1 MVKDINILFHSCTP
15 LMKTIKNSILIAL
28 NKYPGLPDYAK
39 EILDTMLNNDEVVT
53 LLLKLR
59 DHDEYTFK
67 HSINV
72 AVLSF
77 LLGFNLGLNKEELIE
92 LTIGALL
99 HDIGKSQV
107 PLNVLNKP
115 GRLTK
120 EEFDVIRNHS
130 VDGYNLA
137 KDTNLPKESK
147 DIILY
152 HHVRLDGSGYPAVEN
167 IDSISERVQIVSLC
181 DVFDALTGDRVYK
194 PGMTKAAAYRII
206 HSEMT
211 NQLNMKYLDAL
222 LDCFAIF
229 DVGDITTTSEGDKC
243 KIIALN
249 TENLNRPII
258 EIIEGPDTGK
268 IIDLNLAINLNLR
281 YT

>member
-1 MVKDINILFHSCTP
+1 MVKDINILLDSCNY
-15 LMKTIKNSILIAL
+15 LVRTIKNSILIAL
-28 NKYPGLPDYAK
+28 NKYPGLLDYAK
-39 EILDTMLNNDEVVT
+39 EILDIMLNNEEVVT

-59 DHDEYTFK
+59 EHDEYTFR

-77 LLGFNLGLNKEELIE
+77 LLGFNLGFSKEDLIK

-107 PLNVLNKP
+107 PLNILNKP
-115 GRLTK
+115 GRLSK
-120 EEFDVIRNHS
+120 EEFDIIKNHS
-130 VDGYNLA
+130 EDGYNMA
-137 KDTNLPKESK
+137 KDTNLPNESK
-147 DIILY
+147 DIIRY
-152 HHVRLDGSGYPAVEN
+152 HHIRLDKSGYPEIEN
-167 IDSISERVQIVSLC
+167 INLISEKTQIVSLC
-181 DVFDALTGDRVYK
+181 DVFDALTGDRSYK
-194 PGMTKAAAYRII
+194 PGMPKVAAYRII
-206 HSEMT
+206 YCEMA
-211 NQLNMKYLDAL
+211 NKLNMKYLDAL

-229 DVGDITTTSEGDKC
+229 DVGDIATTSEGEIC

-258 EIIEGPDTGK
+258 EIIEGPNTGK